1 MADLSTY
8 LPAIGI
14 AGAIASVVG
23 LGFTIYVLCVAKDAR
38 RAAEEAREA
47 ALSGTRKRS
56 LIEDLED
63 LRRMIQQVGT
73 LIQQEEWMAVH
84 MQTAEIV
91 GTCKSAM
98 ARWGDGLTIETRD
111 GVVTAGNLLQ
121 SVAAKSSEYGD
132 RELTMPEKNKLTSVY
147 LRATGLIHTALG
159 EARRLEERDGDNDAN

>member
-8 LPAIGI
+8 LPAIDI

-23 LGFTIYVLCVAKDAR
+23 LGFTIYVLCVAKGAKK
-38 RAAEEAREA
+38 AAEEAREA
-47 ALSGTRKRS
+47 ALSSTRKRS
-56 LIEDLED
+56 LVEDLED
-63 LRRMIQQVGT
+63 VRRMTQQIGN

-84 MQTAEIV
+84 MRTEEIV

-98 ARWGDGLTIETRD
+98 ARWGDSLPIKARD
-111 GVVTAGNLLQ
+111 GVATAGSLLQ

-132 RELTMPEKNKLTSVY
+132 RELTMPEKNKLISTH
-147 LRATGLIHTALG
+147 LRASGLIHTALG